1 VTASIGIAVG
11 DRPTPDDLLRDADIA
26 LYEAKAQGKDR
37 MAMFDPDMHETVRR
51 RLETEMDLRAA
62 LDASEFMLEFQPT
75 FDLREV
81 AVTGVEALL
90 RWNHPTRGVVAPLDF
105 LPLAEETGLIVPI
118 GRWVLEE
125 ACRHGAAWHRQ
136 GHPIRVAVN
145 VSRRQLQREE
155 FVDDV
160 IDVLDQTGFDGRFLV
175 LEVAESTLMRD
186 GAALVERF
194 TRLKGLGLSL
204 AVDNFGVGYSS
215 LSYLKQFPVDSLKI
229 DRTFIAAMTDAR
241 ESTALIHTLV
251 QLGKDL
257 GIETLAEGIEE
268 HGQFNRL
275 RAEECDS
282 GQGFLF
288 ARPLAA
294 SAVGAF
300 LDTWAQSEA
309 AEPGIHQP
317 RTSPQSQ
324 DATAER

>member
-1 VTASIGIAVG
+1 MTTLQPESRQADPSSAAAHPELDGLGRYDFGWSDTDTAGLNA
-11 DRPTPDDLLRDADIA
+11 
-26 LYEAKAQGKDR
+26 
-37 MAMFDPDMHETVRR
+37 RR
-51 RLETEMDLRAA
+51 GL
-62 LDASEFMLEFQPT
+62 S
-75 FDLREV
+75 REV
-81 AVTGVEALL
+81 VENISALKNEPEWML
-90 RWNHPTRGVVAPLDF
+90 KL
-105 LPLAEETGLIVPI
+105 
-118 GRWVLEE
+118 
-125 ACRHGAAWHRQ
+125 
-136 GHPIRVAVN
+136 
-145 VSRRQLQREE
+145 
-155 FVDDV
+155 
-160 IDVLDQTGFDGRFLV
+160 
-175 LEVAESTLMRD
+175 
-186 GAALVERF
+186 
-194 TRLKGLGLSL
+194 RLKGLGLSL

-300 LDTWAQSEA
+300 LEIWAQSEA
-309 AEPGIHQP
+309 DEPGVHQP
-317 RTSPQSQ
+317 SAPSRTAPRPQ
-324 DATAER
+324 DATSQS